1 MSSDLDQP
9 KPEEEESLKKTAEQI
24 LATEIHEGISAI
36 EFSAARLF
44 VSGLSAG
51 LDLGFS
57 VLVMGITW
65 TLADQRLPV
74 PIVSILMA
82 NSYAIGFIFV
92 VIGRSELFTEQT
104 TLAVLPV
111 FDRQASVAS
120 LLRVWAIIF
129 ISNVIGAAAFAG
141 LVAMIAPRL
150 GVANADAFGHIAHRM
165 TDHPGSVIFC
175 SAVLAGWLMG
185 LLSWLVAA
193 VRDTISQIVIVWLI
207 TAVIGYAGLH
217 HVVLGSVE
225 VLAGLFLKQN
235 VTLGDFGHFLLW
247 TTLGNIAGGV
257 FFVGLIKYG
266 HAKTPEDQRPD
277 HHGFSH
283 SSHPQRKLSP

>member
-9 KPEEEESLKKTAEQI
+9 KAEEEETLKKSAEQI
-24 LATEIHEGISAI
+24 LATEIHEGITAI
-36 EFSAARLF
+36 EFSIARLF

-51 LDLGFS
+51 LDIGFS

-65 TLADQRLPV
+65 TLADKRLPI

-82 NSYAIGFIFV
+82 NSYAVGFIFV

-120 LLRVWAIIF
+120 LLRVWVVIF
-129 ISNVIGAAAFAG
+129 VSNLIGAAAFAA
-141 LVAMIAPRL
+141 LVAMIAPPL
-150 GVANADAFGHIAHRM
+150 GGASADAFGHIAHRM
-165 TDHPGSVIFC
+165 TDHPSSIIFC

-225 VLAGLFLKQN
+225 VLAGLFLKQG
-235 VTLGDFGHFLLW
+235 VTFADFGRFIFW
-247 TTLGNIAGGV
+247 TALGNIAGGV

-266 HAKTPEDQRPD
+266 HAKTPEE
-277 HHGFSH
+277 
-283 SSHPQRKLSP
+283 SHPHHPQKHSHHPRTT